1 MDKENKSLYEMLKE
15 YSQSGY
21 TPFHMPGHKRA
32 EFDFLP
38 NCDIDIT
45 EIDGFDNLHEANG
58 ILKDSMQFASEVFGT
73 LYTRYLVGGS
83 TCGILTGIR
92 SLTKDGDC
100 VLIARNCHKS
110 VFNAVELLRLKAH
123 YILPTCEKNFF
134 ASVTPNS
141 IDEALCEYKDTK
153 LVVITSPTY
162 EGVLSDIE
170 GIAKVCK
177 KHGAKLFVDEAHGAH
192 LGFGSFER
200 SARHLGADLV
210 VESVHKTL
218 PSLTQTALL
227 HVCSKD
233 VDIHEIDRNLAIF
246 ESSSPSYLLMSAID
260 GCVRYMSTANALD
273 EWERGIDYAR
283 QELKN
288 LKHLKLFDCEDT
300 KNCNVQSDA
309 NCRGDVEKNINTASK
324 RCCEQCENYCQNVFG
339 YDKSKFV
346 ILCDEC
352 NLNGVEIADVLR
364 KKYKIEIEMASE
376 NYLIAMSGA
385 GDNMMSFKRIINAL
399 KEIDKSVFKTASR
412 SDEFGTVLPE
422 RVLYPYEIAQSNTEY
437 VDIKDCDDVIVA
449 ENIWAYP
456 PGCPIFVKGERI
468 QKSDIEKLLVLKNI
482 GVDIS
487 SEYGSFPNALRIVK

>member
-1 MDKENKSLYEMLKE
+1 MEYSKNIILYAHVFFNSNFEYLCYNQTMDKENKSLYETLKE
-15 YSQSGY
+15 YSQDGY
-21 TPFHMPGHKRA
+21 TPFHMPGHKRV
-32 EFDFLP
+32 EFDFLRDS
-38 NCDIDIT
+38 DIDIT
-45 EIDGFDNLHEANG
+45 EIDGFDNLHNARG
-58 ILKDSMQFASEVFGT
+58 LLKDSMTLASEVFGT

-83 TCGILTGIR
+83 TCGILAGIR
-92 SLTKDGDC
+92 SLTRDGDS

-123 YILPTCEKNFF
+123 YVLPTYEKNFF
-134 ASVTPNS
+134 ASVTPKS
-141 IDEALCEYKDTK
+141 VEDALCKHKDIK
-153 LVVITSPTY
+153 LVVLTSPTY
-162 EGVLSDIE
+162 EGVLSDVE

-177 KHGAKLFVDEAHGAH
+177 KHGVKLFVDEAHGAH
-192 LGFGSFER
+192 LGFGSFGK
-200 SARHLGADLV
+200 SARHLGADIV

-246 ESSSPSYLLMSAID
+246 ESSSPSYVLMSAID
-260 GCVRYMSTANALD
+260 GCVRYMSNDHALD
-273 EWERGIDYAR
+273 EWESGIDFAR
-283 QELKN
+283 QELKD
-288 LKHLKLFDCEDT
+288 LKNIKLFDGQG
-300 KNCNVQSDA
+300 K
-309 NCRGDVEKNINTASK
+309 
-324 RCCEQCENYCQNVFG
+324 NVFA

-346 ILCDEC
+346 LTCDEC
-352 NLNGVEIADVLR
+352 NLNGVQIADVLR

-385 GDNMMSFKRIINAL
+385 GDNVRSFERLVNAL
-399 KEIDKSVFKTASR
+399 KEIDESVFKTTSKN
-412 SDEFGTVLPE
+412 SEFGTVLPE

-437 VDIKDCDDVIVA
+437 ADINKCDDVVVA

-468 QKSDIEKLLVLKNI
+468 QKSDIEKLLTLQKI

-487 SEYGSFPNALRIVK
+487 SEYGSFPNNLRIVK